1 MALCAVCSQSCRKHC
16 QRCGAPLCHLH
27 LPPSARLH
35 CPACPGRYRRI
46 VPPGAAIGPGA
57 SQKPGT
63 YGTPGAYYTP
73 SSHPAHQQLEEM
85 TPHEIL
91 ALFEDLHRR
100 LAAKMAR
107 ERAYLDRRAA
117 RGTHTPTD
125 EAYEA
130 DQILEQ
136 QLLDLLAQLQ
146 TTARAAL

>member
-1 MALCAVCSQSCRKHC
+1 
-16 QRCGAPLCHLH
+16 
-27 LPPSARLH
+27 
-35 CPACPGRYRRI
+35 
-46 VPPGAAIGPGA
+46 
-57 SQKPGT
+57 
-63 YGTPGAYYTP
+63 
-73 SSHPAHQQLEEM
+73 M

-146 TTARAAL
+146 TTARAALADDQHI